1 MMKKTQTKP
10 TDEGFEV
17 YDHQTQHLI
26 REEFIDRKRSTRI
39 SRVYYPHNGQLKRQ
53 TFSYK
58 DTEYQEWFYK
68 NGNPKYRWY
77 YLDGK
82 EDGLQEWFFDNGQLE
97 KKGNYENEK
106 KEGLWEEFDENGILI
121 KTEEYKDGELIE

>member
-77 YLDGK
+77 YIDGK

-106 KEGLWEEFDENGILI
+106 KEGLWEEFDENGNLI